1 MDLNDKTV
9 LVTGAMGGHGS
20 ALVTALRSAGAVK
33 IYATDARAS
42 EGQDGPVVT
51 FALDIT
57 DPQSVAAAAAR
68 CAGVDVLVNN
78 AGISLWRGFLIE
90 PDVDAARREME
101 VNYFGTMAMCRAFA
115 PLRVKQSRGTIVN
128 ILSVVA
134 RVNYAGCGSYSASK
148 AALWSMTQAIRAEL
162 ADTPVHVTC
171 VFPGMMDTPMLTPDW
186 GTPGE
191 FDSQKNPPELVAAEV
206 VRAIVEDLDE
216 IYAGV
221 DAVEDG
227 AALDADYRATEKR
240 FGSYLPAQRRFRL

>member
-1 MDLNDKTV
+1 MDLNGKTV

-20 ALVTALRSAGAVK
+20 ALVASLRTAGAAT
-33 IYATDARAS
+33 IYATDLRAS
-42 EGQDGPVVT
+42 EGADGVVVS

-57 DPQSVAAAAAR
+57 DPRSVAAAAAR
-68 CAGVDVLVNN
+68 SPDVDVLVNN

-90 PDVDAARREME
+90 ADIDAARREME

-115 PLRVKQSRGTIVN
+115 PLMVRRGSGTIVN

-134 RVNYAGCGSYSASK
+134 RVNFAGCGSYSASK
-148 AALWSMTQAIRAEL
+148 AASWSMTQAMRAEL
-162 ADTPVHVTC
+162 ADMPVHIIC
-171 VFPGMMDTPMLTPDW
+171 VFPGMMDTPMLNPDW

-206 VRAIVEDLDE
+206 VRAIAEDLDE

-221 DAVEDG
+221 DAMEDG
-227 AALDADYRATEKR
+227 AGLDADYRATEKR
-240 FGSYLPAQRRFRL
+240 FASYLPPQRRFRL